1 MATRGRAR
9 GARAGGAPARRAL
22 SRAGADAGSA
32 GAVSVA
38 GAGHGENTGRYARE
52 RARGSDDT
60 RGEHVNVMLEIG
72 KKRSKIL
79 FSGERAPQIPK
90 TIFSSRRP
98 NPEMPNNSFLKT
110 SKHLNI

>member
-60 RGEHVNVMLEIG
+60 RGDEHVNVMLEIG
-72 KKRSKIL
+72 KKRS
-79 FSGERAPQIPK
+79 
-90 TIFSSRRP
+90 IF
-98 NPEMPNNSFLKT
+98 F
-110 SKHLNI
+110 IFG

>member
-1 MATRGRAR
+1 VATRGRAR

-60 RGEHVNVMLEIG
+60 RGDEHVNVMLEIG
-72 KKRSKIL
+72 KKRS
-79 FSGERAPQIPK
+79 
-90 TIFSSRRP
+90 IF
-98 NPEMPNNSFLKT
+98 F
-110 SKHLNI
+110 IFG